1 MSDLNRESMRDL
13 AAAYAI
19 GALDADELREFES
32 LLGQSEE
39 LRREVAEFE
48 EVSAQLAHGA
58 PQAEPDTAL
67 RRRLMD
73 RAKVDAVSR
82 PAAPPS
88 RSTNW
93 MLGLA
98 WAAAA
103 TGIIVAFVQS
113 DRAGDLEKQLAAR
126 AREVETVL
134 AQLDRSKQRLDDVL
148 GATTVM
154 FVLRST
160 SEQPPSIRL
169 YWNQQENNIVLQTI
183 ALAPAPTGR
192 EYQLWFLSGGAA
204 LPASTFNSDA
214 GGSRVTLPGPPPD
227 TEIQGVA
234 ITIEPIGGSAQPTT
248 PIILLSTVAIE

>member
-32 LLGQSEE
+32 LLAQSKE
-39 LRREVAEFE
+39 LQREVAEFE

-58 PQAEPDTAL
+58 PGAEPGTAL
-67 RRRLMD
+67 RQRLLD

-82 PAAPPS
+82 PASRPS

-103 TGIIVAFVQS
+103 GGIIVAFVQS
-113 DRAGDLEKQLAAR
+113 DRAGDLENQLAAR

-134 AQLDRSKQRLDDVL
+134 AELDRSKQLLDDVL
-148 GATTVM
+148 GTTTVM

-160 SEQPPSIRL
+160 GEQPPSIRL

-214 GGSRVTLPGPPPD
+214 SGRRVTLPGPPPD

>member
-13 AAAYAI
+13 ASAYAI

-32 LLGQSEE
+32 LLAQSEE

-58 PQAEPDTAL
+58 PGAEPDPDL
-67 RRRLMD
+67 RRRLLD
-73 RAKVDAVSR
+73 RAKVDAVSSAVSR
-82 PAAPPS
+82 PS

-103 TGIIVAFVQS
+103 AGIIVAFVQS
-113 DRAGDLEKQLAAR
+113 DRADDLENQLAAR

-134 AQLDRSKQRLDDVL
+134 AELDRSKQLLDDVL

-204 LPASTFNSDA
+204 LPASTFDSDA
-214 GGSRVTLPGPPPD
+214 GGSRVTLPGPPPN
-227 TEIQGVA
+227 TQIQGVA

-248 PIILLSTVAIE
+248 PIILLSTVAID